1 MFFKRKN
8 SGCSWR
14 DTIVSPHSRMHQE
27 KVYLCKTNII
37 IVWDKTLPNRNII
50 IHISSGI
57 SMSSTLYQETK
68 YQKDGITIVL
78 EFPKQSEQTDN
89 LLQEIRSIL
98 AISLREQLQKNLI
111 TSTDR
116 TLSVE

>member
-1 MFFKRKN
+1 
-8 SGCSWR
+8 
-14 DTIVSPHSRMHQE
+14 
-27 KVYLCKTNII
+27 
-37 IVWDKTLPNRNII
+37 
-50 IHISSGI
+50 
-57 SMSSTLYQETK
+57 MSSTLYQETK